1 MLQSFQE
8 MSLLFRVMVSA
19 FQPIS
24 YSSHGPVDQDPEP
37 RIPAPSPTPSPSIAP
52 TSLPPKKKKKHTAF
66 LKAEAGTSGMREAK
80 QKGNLLAAMQDGGDG
95 WGDTRVL
102 SSLGSGTFQ
111 RPSNHLSDS
120 RQTSSSLTLSDR
132 CVCVKLFAHSLQRF
146 SGKFTSCS

>member
-52 TSLPPKKKKKHTAF
+52 TSLPPKKKKKAYSIS
-66 LKAEAGTSGMREAK
+66 E
-80 QKGNLLAAMQDGGDG
+80 
-95 WGDTRVL
+95 
-102 SSLGSGTFQ
+102 
-111 RPSNHLSDS
+111 S
-120 RQTSSSLTLSDR
+120 RSWNIRDERS
-132 CVCVKLFAHSLQRF
+132 
-146 SGKFTSCS
+146 